1 MLKFLSKRKRSRKAL
16 LWGFIL
22 LLALGLI
29 GVFTPGLGG
38 LGGAAN
44 DDTAV
49 AEVGDYEVTLK
60 DLRTAL
66 NSYGQQLAQ
75 SQPGMQMNDM
85 GFLYSIYGKQVLDS
99 LIRQKLVLY
108 EADRLHLK
116 TTDQEVQDRL
126 KQIFNPWPGAE
137 MYRAQLRQSGM
148 TPIQFEDGIRASI
161 AEQKL
166 RSYITAAAQVSP
178 QEVEE
183 DYRRN
188 NTSYTVRWVEVSADR
203 FRDKVQIADAD
214 LRAFFDQRKA
224 EFRINTEQRR
234 ARYIFIDQNRAGES
248 IQVPDDEL
256 KADFNPEQGI
266 QQVRVSQI
274 VLNVPEADAKAEAQ
288 KTDAQKP
295 AGQNAQTPAT
305 APDEEVR
312 KKAEEMVSRA
322 KGEAG
327 KAAEDFA
334 ALARQYSED
343 AKTRASGG
351 DLGWVNKNDKRE
363 TDDPLTRVFTMQKDE
378 VSQPIRKGDKFYV
391 LKVTDR
397 KIPTFEESRE
407 QLLKEARARKGY
419 TRAVE
424 TATEAAQKFKES
436 KNAEAVVA
444 EINGKFGAQV
454 ASVKETPFFAEGDS
468 LPDLGA
474 AAEFQSA
481 VFDLENQGDISE
493 YLSVN
498 NGFAIAQYT
507 EKRDPHDA
515 EFEEVRA
522 KVEDRYR
529 TEKASELAAEKA
541 RQLAAS
547 QSPESLKAAAD
558 AAGIKT
564 DERAGM
570 TGNDS
575 IGPLVSDA
583 NRRVVYDLKQGEI
596 TREPIKVENS
606 DSYVVAALVNR
617 KEADMGEPFQKERKS
632 IEERLL
638 DTKRNTLFSAYMAQ
652 SQERLKQEGEI
663 KVFEDRIDSALASGT
678 TAPGASPQQG
688 FPSAPGRTAPRRRP
702 QGTRTAQGQ

>member
-49 AEVGDYEVTLK
+49 AEVGDYEITLK

-351 DLGWVNKNDKRE
+351 DLGWVDKNDKRE

-632 IEERLL
+632 VEERLL

>member
-351 DLGWVNKNDKRE
+351 DLGWVDKNDKRE

-632 IEERLL
+632 VEERLL